1 MKFRTITVVAASV
14 GILLAATACSSG
26 SGGTG
31 SASSP
36 SASKTAAAAAKT
48 YTASDLPPIL
58 TTAEKSLGIT
68 GTVLD
73 DTQVQAKLKQAK
85 GSNGISTLLS
95 QSGVTISPAACKQ
108 IVTDN
113 LSATPPTGTINSL
126 LSYGPS
132 AVFVT
137 SVSGKKLPTSLTTD
151 AQSKQAKAL
160 SECGS
165 MKVSVTEGGQT
176 VTIPLTIKKIDVT
189 TDADQTYAY
198 EETVTTPSA
207 TGGAGTPVSIEIVSA
222 ISGNLVI
229 TAEQASG
236 ATTAAATASASPS
249 PSAADVINA
258 VIAAAK
264 K

>member
-1 MKFRTITVVAASV
+1 MKFRTITVVAASF

-58 TTAEKSLGIT
+58 TTAEKSLGIS

-73 DTQVQAKLKQAK
+73 NAQVQAKLKDSSAA
-85 GSNGISTLLS
+85 NPLS
-95 QSGVTISPAACKQ
+95 QLLAQPGASLTPAACATELKNDLTIQ
-108 IVTDN
+108 YPADRIGSILTYGTNAVT
-113 LSATPPTGTINSL
+113 LASL
-126 LSYGPS
+126 ESKTLPS
-132 AVFVT
+132 
-137 SVSGKKLPTSLTTD
+137 SLTTD
-151 AQSKQAKAL
+151 AFSKVDTLVSK
-160 SECGS
+160 CGT
-165 MKVSVTEGGQT
+165 MKLSVTKSGQT
-176 VTIPLTIKKIDVT
+176 VAADLTIKKIDVT
-189 TDADQTYAY
+189 TDADKTTGIS
-198 EETVTTPSA
+198 EVVSVPSPSGGTPITETVQVVDA
-207 TGGAGTPVSIEIVSA
+207 V
-222 ISGNLVI
+222 SGNLLI
-229 TAEQASG
+229 
-236 ATTAAATASASPS
+236 ATESATSSTASSASSAAS